1 MGPLDAWIVYR
12 FIKTL
17 VTPWDETDAF
27 KQGVIDASGKLLIHT
42 NKMSEAQKATYTL
55 FHRLVFNIKRLIE
68 KIPGGK
74 SKIGTYAAALFL
86 LKEQMGDEEGVLI
99 MEKSFMSYLKENNA
113 IDESSMLQEQYLPED
128 LLQKG
133 RYKLINNM
141 LDTQGDEL
149 RKGTVIIATQNLK
162 PISKVLGI
170 EVFKMVVQGHPKQV
184 VVVSREDIQEL

>member
-27 KQGVIDASGKLLIHT
+27 KLGVIDASGKLLIHT
-42 NKMSEAQKATYTL
+42 KKMSDAQLASYTL

-86 LKEQMGDEEGVLI
+86 LREQMGDEEGALI
-99 MEKSFMSYLKENNA
+99 MEKSFMSYLKENDA
-113 IDESSMLQEQYLPED
+113 IEASVLQEEHILEEYLS
-128 LLQKG
+128 KG
-133 RYKLINNM
+133 RYKIINNM
-141 LDTQGDEL
+141 LDTKGDEL
-149 RKGTVIIATQNLK
+149 HKGTVVVATKNLK
-162 PISKVLGI
+162 PINKVLGI
-170 EVFKMVVQGHPKQV
+170 EVFQLAVQGNPTKV
-184 VVVSREDIQEL
+184 VVVSREDIQEI

>member
-27 KQGVIDASGKLLIHT
+27 KLGVIDASGKLIIAT
-42 NKMSEAQKATYTL
+42 RKMSEPQRATYTL

-74 SKIGTYAAALFL
+74 SKIGTYAAALYL
-86 LKEQMGDEEGVLI
+86 LKEEMGDEEGVLI

-113 IDESSMLQEQYLPED
+113 IEASVLQEEYLFEEY
-128 LLQKG
+128 LSKG

-141 LDTQGDEL
+141 LDTKGDEL
-149 RKGTVIIATQNLK
+149 HKGTIIVARQNLK

-170 EVFKMVVQGHPKQV
+170 EVFQLAVQGNPTKI
-184 VVVSREDIQEL
+184 VVVSREDIQEV